1 MFLAQPVNN
10 NHSSTQLTSEN
21 ISCCMMYEFTKCLF
35 IDSPSGVRKKRL
47 SAVETQTL
55 GTPPPKKR
63 KIGRNDGTGEVCRI
77 Q

>member
-1 MFLAQPVNN
+1 
-10 NHSSTQLTSEN
+10 
-21 ISCCMMYEFTKCLF
+21 MMYEFTKCLF